1 VYLRPVP
8 RVALALTIVFFALVV
23 ERAVAQNATRDQAL
37 AEAVHIEPKDDR
49 CLSEAVVRARV
60 AKRLARNAELSNVQ
74 VVVHAEEPPRLTVLR
89 AGQVVA
95 ERRFEDFPAR
105 CNARRDAIAVAVALA
120 LERAPETAPSAP
132 STTEPTPSTTEPAA
146 STPSPAPSAT
156 SPSPSATIQPATSA
170 SDTEQDT
177 PDDDTSSDSALKLGA
192 HAGALAVL
200 QILPGLAFAG
210 VLGVDIGLPLAGL
223 RVSLSAVASLP
234 QEDDA
239 LGATVQSQLLLGR
252 LLGCTDLS
260 ASELA
265 LEGCGG
271 LLAGAVFAEGLGYA
285 STRGTEL
292 GYAAVLARVAL
303 RYPAGGAISAR
314 IALDGLLP
322 IVRPSYAVREQPGP
336 GLAALTPA
344 PIGAALSLEVV
355 LALP

>member
-8 RVALALTIVFFALVV
+8 RVALVLTIAFFALVV
-23 ERAVAQNATRDQAL
+23 EPAVAQNATRDQAL
-37 AEAVHIEPKDDR
+37 ADAVHLEPKNDR

-60 AKRLARNAELSNVQ
+60 AKRLARDAELSNVE
-74 VVVHAEEPPRLTVLR
+74 VVVHAEDPPRLTVLR

-120 LERAPETAPSAP
+120 LERAPEAAPSAS
-132 STTEPTPSTTEPAA
+132 STTEPAPSTAGPAA

-156 SPSPSATIQPATSA
+156 SPSPSAAPALATSA
-170 SDTEQDT
+170 GDTEQDA
-177 PDDDTSSDSALKLGA
+177 PDGLISAGTLKLGA

-200 QILPGLAFAG
+200 EILPSLAFAG
-210 VLGVDIGLPLAGL
+210 VLGVDLGLPRASL

-239 LGATVQSQLLLGR
+239 LGATVKSQLLLGR

-271 LLAGAVFAEGLGYA
+271 VLAGAVFAEGLGYT
-285 STRGTEL
+285 STRSTEL

-303 RYPAGGAISAR
+303 RYPANGVISAR

-336 GLAALTPA
+336 GLATVTPA
-344 PIGAALSLEVV
+344 PIGAALGLEVV